1 MVISFFDFEF
11 HMPLLITQD
20 TATQPRS
27 PRSPFLGGLILKLVL
42 MWFLLTVG
50 CPTFVGCRYASKEE
64 PNE

>member
-1 MVISFFDFEF
+1 
-11 HMPLLITQD
+11 
-20 TATQPRS
+20 
-27 PRSPFLGGLILKLVL
+27 LKLVL